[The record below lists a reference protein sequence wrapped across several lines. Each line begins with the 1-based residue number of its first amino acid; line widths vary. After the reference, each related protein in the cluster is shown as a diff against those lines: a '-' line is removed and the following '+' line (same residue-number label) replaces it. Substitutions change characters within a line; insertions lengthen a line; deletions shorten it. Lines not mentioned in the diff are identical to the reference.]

1 MWNVREGG
9 HVRTLTTCLEV
20 LQGVVGLAL
29 LPGPVGAG
37 PVGGHAG
44 EGEALLLSADEGF
57 CVHVWDWRAGTLLR
71 TLRGFNNVQGFY
83 HGVATQHDALSA
95 IALHASSL
103 RKGGGKGLLAAPGW
117 GYRVLVHP
125 NPNLNPSPTP

>member
-9 HVRTLTTCLEV
+9 HVRTLTAGLRQ
-20 LQGVVGLAL
+20 LAGGASQGVVGLAL

-44 EGEALLLSADEGF
+44 EGEGLLLSADEGF
-57 CVHVWDWRAGTLLR
+57 SVHVWDWRAGTLLR

-95 IALHASSL
+95 IALHA
-103 RKGGGKGLLAAPGW
+103 
-117 GYRVLVHP
+117 
-125 NPNLNPSPTP
+125 PSFEP

>member
-9 HVRTLTTCLEV
+9 HVRTLTAGLRQMAGGAS
-20 LQGVVGLAL
+20 QGVVGLAL

-103 RKGGGKGLLAAPGW
+103 RKSGGKGLLAAPGW
-117 GYRVLVHP
+117 G
-125 NPNLNPSPTP
+125 

>member
-9 HVRTLTTCLEV
+9 HVRTLTACPRQMAGGPS
-20 LQGVVGLAL
+20 QGVVGLAL
-29 LPGPVGAG
+29 LPG

-57 CVHVWDWRAGTLLR
+57 CVNVWDWRAGTLLR
-71 TLRGFNNVQGFY
+71 TLRGFNNVAGFY

-103 RKGGGKGLLAAPGW
+103 RKGGAKGLLAAPGW

-125 NPNLNPSPTP
+125 NPNPNPSPTP

>member
-9 HVRTLTTCLEV
+9 HVRTLTAGLRQMAGGAS
-20 LQGVVGLAL
+20 QGVVGLAL

-57 CVHVWDWRAGTLLR
+57 SVHVWDWRAGTLLR

-103 RKGGGKGLLAAPGW
+103 RKSGGKGLLAAPGW
-117 GYRVLVHP
+117 G
-125 NPNLNPSPTP
+125 